1 MGGIENMYKINYTGI
16 KIRCVQAYEI
26 GGILLE
32 IVDC

>member
-1 MGGIENMYKINYTGI
+1 MGGIDNTYKINYTGI
-16 KIRCVQAYEI
+16 KIKSVQAYEI